1 MDGMHMV
8 QLNMINKPIN
18 LQRQML
24 VWTMEEESLIMQHS
38 GYGSQV
44 WDSHKI
50 IELDLIWEL
59 LEIM

>member
-1 MDGMHMV
+1 MDGIHMV
-8 QLNMINKPIN
+8 KLNINNKPIN

-24 VWTMEEESLIMQHS
+24 VWIMEEESLIMPHF

-50 IELDLIWEL
+50 IELDLI
-59 LEIM
+59 